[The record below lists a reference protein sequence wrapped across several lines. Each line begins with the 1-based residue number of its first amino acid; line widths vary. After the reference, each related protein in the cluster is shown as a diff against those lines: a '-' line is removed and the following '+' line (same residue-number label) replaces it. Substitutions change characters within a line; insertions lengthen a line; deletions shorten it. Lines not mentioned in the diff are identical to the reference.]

1 MSKYFFLSILESKFF
16 TKPGDKTLGFII
28 YFPSSLSN
36 QTHSKKVLHLIF
48 SSKFFIHFISTPKKD
63 TQMSRGK
70 SSSSI
75 SATML
80 SPYLYERIAY
90 FSKREE
96 QLKVNKPTKTL
107 LLQFAMLTL
116 RSLTAQKLSL
126 CHTFSTRYSCFSRA
140 KKTICFPRRSCF
152 FMKIN
157 HHNKHYL
164 LSFDPIEKKKT
175 FET

>member
-1 MSKYFFLSILESKFF
+1 MALLFIFLPLYLTKHIPKKFYILF
-16 TKPGDKTLGFII
+16 
-28 YFPSSLSN
+28 SLQN
-36 QTHSKKVLHLIF
+36 F
-48 SSKFFIHFISTPKKD
+48 SSTLFQLQRKTPKCHAEKVP
-63 TQMSRGK
+63 
-70 SSSSI
+70 SSI

-96 QLKVNKPTKTL
+96 QLKVNKPTRTL

-164 LSFDPIEKKKT
+164 LSFDPIEKKKKKLLRHNSRSY
-175 FET
+175 